1 MLEEDLLE
9 INTKFDAKIQE
20 AHEKLDDLM
29 SKKNLKREKI
39 IAYYDALDKKDA
51 IDAIISEGKP
61 TI

>member
-9 INTKFDAKIQE
+9 IDTKFDAKIQE
-20 AHEKLDDLM
+20 AREKLDDFM

-39 IAYYDALDKKDA
+39 IAYYDALAKKDA